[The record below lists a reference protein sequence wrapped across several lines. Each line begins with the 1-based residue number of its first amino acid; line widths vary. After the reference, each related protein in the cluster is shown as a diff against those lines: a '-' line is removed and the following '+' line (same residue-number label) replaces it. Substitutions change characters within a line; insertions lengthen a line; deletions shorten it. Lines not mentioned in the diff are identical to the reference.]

1 MKSAQRPFGD
11 CKVLA
16 LNTRVTVLHVTH
28 AYLVVAEAVN
38 DGNKESLKRGGKREL
53 KLFLCALCC
62 Q

>member
-16 LNTRVTVLHVTH
+16 LYTRVTVLHVTH

-38 DGNKESLKRGGKREL
+38 DGNKESLKRGGKES
-53 KLFLCALCC
+53 
-62 Q
+62 